1 MTSLISSATLVK
13 ARVAWPC
20 IREKKKKKLSQLHNA
35 MSKFSDKFQI
45 YVSLNSLNQMM
56 TCVIQDNIT
65 LGNCSLKFATCYL
78 AHKIKIIF
86 LFIIKELLPLLK

>member
-1 MTSLISSATLVK
+1 MTSLFSFATLAK

-20 IREKKKKKLSQLHNA
+20 IRKKKKLSQLHNA

>member
-1 MTSLISSATLVK
+1 MTSLFSFATLAK

-20 IREKKKKKLSQLHNA
+20 IRKKKKLSQLHNA

-56 TCVIQDNIT
+56 ICVIQDNIT
-65 LGNCSLKFATCYL
+65 LGNYSLKFVTCYL
-78 AHKIKIIF
+78 AHKIKIVF
-86 LFIIKELLPLLK
+86 LFTIKE

>member
-20 IREKKKKKLSQLHNA
+20 IREKKKKLSQLHNA